1 MKEDLGTPDLT
12 LAARS
17 EANVPGVP
25 LLDPTG
31 KEVGVLAW
39 TPTNP
44 GMSLLCKAA
53 PWLVAGFIVLV
64 GASIVLLLRVM
75 ESLDKLAQN
84 RLDLIGAKEQAE
96 AANVAKTQFLANM
109 SHEIRTPPNGV
120 LGMAQ
125 IMECGRLSPPQRRRL
140 GIINE
145 SGRAL
150 LALLNS
156 ILDLARLESG
166 AVKLRCEPFDL
177 MALVDS
183 SCAAFSGAA
192 ASKAIALH
200 HTVSPKCRGVWI
212 GDPMRLRQVMG
223 NLIANAVKFTDQG
236 SVNITVRETPAGVRV
251 EVSDT
256 GMGVARE
263 DQTRLFEK
271 FSQIDPS
278 MTRSHDGSGLGLA
291 ICQELVDLMGG
302 EIGVDSEAGAG
313 STFHFEVPLEHSQ
326 SDRSPPRPAPP
337 SGSRAFF
344 RPDCVSPEL

>member
-1 MKEDLGTPDLT
+1 MKEDLGTPGLT

-44 GMSLLCKAA
+44 GMSLLRKAA

-64 GASIVLLLRVM
+64 GASIVLLLRVV

-177 MALVDS
+177 MAL
-183 SCAAFSGAA
+183 GRQQ
-192 ASKAIALH
+192 L
-200 HTVSPKCRGVWI
+200 RGVL
-212 GDPMRLRQVMG
+212 GRCGQ
-223 NLIANAVKFTDQG
+223 QG
-236 SVNITVRETPAGVRV
+236 HRPASRGF
-251 EVSDT
+251 
-256 GMGVARE
+256 A
-263 DQTRLFEK
+263 
-271 FSQIDPS
+271 
-278 MTRSHDGSGLGLA
+278 
-291 ICQELVDLMGG
+291 
-302 EIGVDSEAGAG
+302 
-313 STFHFEVPLEHSQ
+313 EVPGRVDRRPDAVAPGDGQ
-326 SDRSPPRPAPP
+326 SDR
-337 SGSRAFF
+337 
-344 RPDCVSPEL
+344 